1 MQGRGWNISVTKKE
15 AYIAKVQ
22 AVILWKDDIHIVI

>member
-1 MQGRGWNISVTKKE
+1 MKYKCEKEKKK

>member
-1 MQGRGWNISVTKKE
+1 MKYKCERKKK

-22 AVILWKDDIHIVI
+22 AIILWKNDIHIVI